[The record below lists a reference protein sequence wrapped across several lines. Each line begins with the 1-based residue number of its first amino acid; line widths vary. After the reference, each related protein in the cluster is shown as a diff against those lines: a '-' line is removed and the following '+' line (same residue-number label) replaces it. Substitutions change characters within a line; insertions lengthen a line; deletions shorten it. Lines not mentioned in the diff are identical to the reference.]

1 MESGIAFEAPCS
13 EVVHQN
19 NRRRLSASRRLQ
31 MGDIGFFLPDLPNS
45 PEIGRSSA
53 EEFALRSDWLRDSS
67 PKFYA
72 PSSYHGLE
80 SRYRLC

>member
-1 MESGIAFEAPCS
+1 
-13 EVVHQN
+13 
-19 NRRRLSASRRLQ
+19 